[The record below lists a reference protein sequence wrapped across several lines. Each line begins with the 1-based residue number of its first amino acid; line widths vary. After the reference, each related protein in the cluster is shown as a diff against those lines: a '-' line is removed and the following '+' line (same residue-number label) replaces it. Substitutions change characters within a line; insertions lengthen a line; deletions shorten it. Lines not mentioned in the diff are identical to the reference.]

1 MKLQREVR
9 ITIRSSRS
17 SNLHVVLTSSVMFY
31 PLIILPHRRKKMFK
45 AVMLAAIAAVVLSM
59 AGCASVPMANEQQ
72 SAAAKTFPAPDE
84 GNAGLYVY
92 RDSFA
97 GKALKKDIFVDGK
110 CLGESAD
117 KVFFYTQVP
126 GNTKHTISTESEFS
140 PNDLALYMKAGVNYF
155 IRQYIK
161 IGVFV
166 GGANLETV
174 SVDKGKSEVTTLK
187 MASNGQ
193 CSR

>member
-1 MKLQREVR
+1 MLNPS
-9 ITIRSSRS
+9 IT
-17 SNLHVVLTSSVMFY
+17 TY
-31 PLIILPHRRKKMFK
+31 TQGKDMFK
-45 AVMLAAIAAVVLSM
+45 KALLAATAAAVLGL

-72 SAAAKTFPAPDE
+72 SSAAKTFPAPDA

-92 RDSFA
+92 RDSFV

-126 GNTKHTISTESEFS
+126 GNAKHTISTESEFS
-140 PNDLALYMKAGVNYF
+140 PNDLVVYMKAGVNYF
-155 IRQYIK
+155 IHQYIK
-161 IGVFV
+161 MGVFV

-174 SVDKGKSEVTTLK
+174 SNDKGKSEVASLK
-187 MASNGQ
+187 MAANGQ
-193 CSR
+193 CSK